1 MSPGTTSAT
10 VTAISERDDVDD
22 ERGEPE
28 DGNGGHGRD
37 SGWLGEVHEVSGNL
51 LMLIVALHVTY
62 LFAFKRPLARFMLFF
77 EAKKPSK

>member
-1 MSPGTTSAT
+1 M
-10 VTAISERDDVDD
+10 
-22 ERGEPE
+22 
-28 DGNGGHGRD
+28 
-37 SGWLGEVHEVSGNL
+37 SGNL